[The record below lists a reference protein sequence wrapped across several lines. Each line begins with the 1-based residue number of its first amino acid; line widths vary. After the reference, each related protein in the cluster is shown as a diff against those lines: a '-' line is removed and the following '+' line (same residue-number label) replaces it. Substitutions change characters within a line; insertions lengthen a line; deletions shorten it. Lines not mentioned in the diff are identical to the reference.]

1 MKINKILL
9 ILFGLAFSA
18 ISCTSNESEEEVLD
32 NPTNSLTKNTL
43 SSSTNLGSLNYYSFT
58 SYSLSN
64 GVIYDFTVFEKDPVL
79 TQSTDLGTYVRLFIK
94 DLPTQTTTFV
104 HRPDADFD
112 VDTGQYFFNVA
123 RIGKSGSQEW
133 YAPFVNSRPT
143 QELKV
148 TIENNIATFQV
159 LEAELSDNFVSPI
172 NNTEKISLSF
182 SVNLS
187 ELVLAG
193 AYQTNSLV
201 N

>member
-1 MKINKILL
+1 MKKFQIIAFAF
-9 ILFGLAFSA
+9 LFIS
-18 ISCTSNESEEEVLD
+18 ISSCTENEIEEEMQEEQTS
-32 NPTNSLTKNTL
+32 NIENNTV
-43 SSSTNLGSLNYYSFT
+43 SSTDERGSLNYYSFT

-123 RIGKSGSQEW
+123 RIGNSGSQEW
-133 YAPFVNSRPT
+133 YAPFVNTRPT
-143 QELKV
+143 AELKV
-148 TIENNIATFQV
+148 TIENNVATFTV
-159 LEAELSDNFVSPI
+159 LDVELSDNFISPI
-172 NNTEKISLSF
+172 NSTEIFNLSF
-182 SVNLS
+182 SINLS

-193 AYQTNSLV
+193 ADQTNSLV